1 MRKTKFIINFIL
13 IIQCN
18 IIFAQNAPYD
28 FESALK
34 YSLNYNFN
42 GNSYIPDKPIINNY
56 ESYNVL
62 AVKQSQYDR
71 GYYFITNESSKLF
84 HLQLINKKNKE
95 YIRSYIDK
103 LRPTLASQFNNL
115 DWSLSQNISYGYN
128 LISNYINGT
137 WTISGTP
144 TSNPIVDE
152 IKLLQKIN
160 AEYFRL
166 KNNNPDGFYSSR
178 RWSDIKNLLIEL
190 ENCEKSQI
198 PYLGQKYNIY

>member
-1 MRKTKFIINFIL
+1 MKKNKFIL
-13 IIQCN
+13 ILLLIFQSN
-18 IIFAQNAPYD
+18 IILSQNVPYD

-71 GYYFITNESSKLF
+71 GYYFITTESSKLF
-84 HLQLINKKNKE
+84 NLQLINKKNKE
-95 YIRSYIDK
+95 YIKSYIDK

-115 DWSLSQNISYGYN
+115 DWSLSENVSWGYR
-128 LISNYINGT
+128 LITNYINGT

-160 AEYFRL
+160 SIYFRL
-166 KNNNPDGFYSSR
+166 KNNNPDEFYYSK
-178 RWSDIKNLLIEL
+178 RWNEIKNLLIEL
-190 ENCEKSQI
+190 ENCEISQI